1 MRRQR
6 SAMTLVEMV
15 VCLAIIA
22 LCLIALVR
30 GLGGLSLL
38 DARDAQDA
46 ALVPAVEALL
56 LELES
61 APPAEQSGML
71 DGGWRYETQLKD
83 GAYVLMVRHDTWNEE
98 HVFLIR
104 EGPS

>member
-1 MRRQR
+1 
-6 SAMTLVEMV
+6 MTLVEMV

-46 ALVPAVEALL
+46 ALVPAVETLL
-56 LELES
+56 VELES
-61 APPAEQSGML
+61 APPAEQSGTL
-71 DGGWRYETQLKD
+71 DGGWRYETQVSD
-83 GAYVLMVRHDTWNEE
+83 GAYILTVRHENWSEE
-98 HVFLIR
+98 HVFLVR
-104 EGPS
+104 EGTS